1 MAAAAKRV
9 AIRALKLAEA
19 RQRRGLSLKDISEST
34 KISLRFL
41 EAIEAEEFEKLPGGV
56 FTVNYLKQYAAAIGY
71 PEEDLVRRG
80 RAALATREPA
90 EPAAASPGLL
100 RSLLGLQIF

>member
-1 MAAAAKRV
+1 MAAAARRA

-41 EAIEAEEFEKLPGGV
+41 EAIEAEEFDKLPGGV
-56 FTVNYLKQYAAAIGY
+56 FTVSYLKQYAAAIGY
-71 PEEDLVRRG
+71 PEEELVRHG
-80 RAALATREPA
+80 RAALATGEAVASPG
-90 EPAAASPGLL
+90 ASPGLL